1 MKKKTEDQ
9 AKQEVGLEEMFSQ
22 IEGVLA
28 GLEEEG
34 ASLEDAFAL
43 YQRGILLVK
52 QCNDRIDRVEKELQI
67 LNGAD
72 TEEEEQ
78 DEL

>member
-1 MKKKTEDQ
+1 MKKKTEE
-9 AKQEVGLEEMFSQ
+9 QESQELGLEEMFSQ
-22 IEGVLA
+22 IEKVLA
-28 GLEEEG
+28 GLEEEE
-34 ASLEDAFAL
+34 ASLEEAFAL
-43 YQRGILLVK
+43 YQRGIRLVK

-72 TEEEEQ
+72 IEEGR